1 MRNVKFKPKLDS
13 RKHHCENSGIRAR
26 LGKNPYTTYVLNP
39 NSKKHFENQKIEIV
53 QSDSDKTHV
62 RRDVTGRKG
71 KHKLH
76 LETRLSVSQ
85 KFEHGFQKD
94 DTAGTSKGKAK
105 CFEQECVPVR
115 TSFDGLDHDE
125 FLEKF
130 YKTLDDQTVFEL
142 ERKKFEAYLQGY
154 YDKECEKTQEM
165 KNGKT
170 KSWVTLLDILHIPN
184 YVMTSKEYL
193 RAHFT
198 KMVKWFY
205 EEYFQQNTKE
215 YPPTLPNG
223 EPIDLFDLYMTV
235 EGLGGRRVVAK
246 ENKWLEVGKELGLV
260 ENGPNLRII
269 YDGYLELLDWMYSI
283 EKEKESR
290 INETP
295 NEEEKDKGDGP
306 SVKKESEEVRI
317 SPKNCDEA
325 TTSSIQ
331 DEEKQHEDG
340 EIPDSELYFQEM
352 LDASFDD
359 DFELELLEYAERNK
373 DDVAEDEDKVQGL
386 GGMLDDDSTYE
397 RGCYRGF
404 SRTTYLEQ
412 ARRMSRAEC
421 FRSCRGA
428 GAVVRRLLLYQ

>member
-1 MRNVKFKPKLDS
+1 
-13 RKHHCENSGIRAR
+13 
-26 LGKNPYTTYVLNP
+26 
-39 NSKKHFENQKIEIV
+39 
-53 QSDSDKTHV
+53 
-62 RRDVTGRKG
+62 
-71 KHKLH
+71 
-76 LETRLSVSQ
+76 
-85 KFEHGFQKD
+85 
-94 DTAGTSKGKAK
+94 
-105 CFEQECVPVR
+105 
-115 TSFDGLDHDE
+115 
-125 FLEKF
+125 
-130 YKTLDDQTVFEL
+130 
-142 ERKKFEAYLQGY
+142 
-154 YDKECEKTQEM
+154 
-165 KNGKT
+165 
-170 KSWVTLLDILHIPN
+170 
-184 YVMTSKEYL
+184 MTSKEYL

-223 EPIDLFDLYMTV
+223 EPIDLFDLYMKV

-246 ENKWLEVGKELGLV
+246 ENKWLEVDKELGLV

-295 NEEEKDKGDGP
+295 NEEEKDKGDDP
-306 SVKKESEEVRI
+306 SVKKESEEVKI

-340 EIPDSELYFQEM
+340 QIPDSELYFQEM

-373 DDVAEDEDKVQGL
+373 DDVVKDEDKTLSVHNSIDLHVEDDEKVKCIIPSNELLQLQNLESIDVTYCKLVEEVFEVEGTNEETNSESQICVEIPNLRQMKL
-386 GGMLDDDSTYE
+386 GGLESLKYIWKSNQRKVLKFPNLTTLSIYYCKSIRHVFTSSMVGGLLQLQDLQVMFCNNMEVIVKTEEEDEVKEEMELFPCLKSLQLVDLESLKGFCSGKVNFSWPLLHTLDVPACPEITD
-397 RGCYRGF
+397 
-404 SRTTYLEQ
+404 
-412 ARRMSRAEC
+412 M
-421 FRSCRGA
+421 
-428 GAVVRRLLLYQ
+428 LLLQH